1 MIETVCCDGFIFQ
14 EVACVRQS
22 NHNDIKIAI
31 IYLRKTH
38 VFLFIIYSIF
48 ENNFIIWK
56 LFFLATSIFCYFG
69 DIGYLNLC

>member
-1 MIETVCCDGFIFQ
+1 MIETICCDGFFFQ

-38 VFLFIIYSIF
+38 VFLFIIYSLF
-48 ENNFIIWK
+48 KNNFIIWK
-56 LFFLATSIFCYFG
+56 LLFWQLPYFV
-69 DIGYLNLC
+69 ILVILSR